1 MAVYRFIFTFLAL
14 SLFAF
19 ASTALAAP
27 QIVQPSTGATLSGT
41 AQTFSW
47 TNNDADNADNV
58 DQWWLYV
65 GTSVGAR
72 DIANSGD
79 LGKDTEYNVIGI
91 PTDGSIVHARLW
103 YFSSARWNYVDS
115 TYTAATIDVEA
126 TTPAMI
132 SPENGSELAGA
143 SVNFEWR
150 DNNTPVNYWWLYVG
164 SRQGGKDIYD
174 SGPSI
179 RNQTSVTVDQLP
191 VDGSTAYARLWFHTA
206 ADGWQYADTN
216 YVTSDGSADGGSD
229 GGTGGGSDGGS
240 DGGTDGGSDGGS
252 DGGTGGGTDGGSDGG
267 SDGGTDG
274 GTDGGEGPIY
284 VNDFSQEADGN
295 RIDQFVSYRDPF
307 VVAHVDGS
315 SDHFPTGGINCSA
328 PEETRTQTRS
338 NPSAHVYQ
346 CLPGGNPAAGHQ
358 MAYAMDTSG
367 YGFAGALPDQ
377 VFEGVREVSVDINTT
392 SAGGRNF
399 VEIKVIPADQVYVNA
414 MPCIP
419 DLPCNAG
426 WDYDDI
432 GAVGAATSSQDGT
445 GLTIATPN
453 QPDGY
458 KFDQYNGEQLD
469 NGDYQ
474 HAVCSGT
481 SYCFSVAT
489 HEGNIGIRERYTHV
503 FRDNGDGTL
512 SFGIEQTDDTFTWVK
527 APGSF
532 PQGAVRVVVAFH
544 NYTGTKSGNG
554 PGFSNNL
561 SPSTGG
567 FTWHWDNLSVE
578 ANTSTP
584 ALDYFGGGSADRI
597 VTPNGCIA
605 FSQGQRS
612 TPHHRDILPML
623 HCTGDDDV

>member
-1 MAVYRFIFTFLAL
+1 MAVYRIFLTFLFFSML
-14 SLFAF
+14 
-19 ASTALAAP
+19 ASASNALAAP
-27 QIVQPSTGATLSGT
+27 EIVQPSASSTLSGSS
-41 AQTFSW
+41 QTFTWSL
-47 TNNDADNADNV
+47 NNTAGADAIEV

-79 LGKDTEYNVIGI
+79 LGKNTEYNVIGI
-91 PTDGSIVHARLW
+91 PVDGSIVHARLW
-103 YFSSARWNYVDS
+103 YFSSARWNFVDS
-115 TYTAATIDVEA
+115 SYTAATIDAEPA
-126 TTPAMI
+126 TPVMVSPA
-132 SPENGSELAGA
+132 NGGELVGGSAKF
-143 SVNFEWR
+143 VWH
-150 DNNTPVNYWWLYVG
+150 DNNTPVNFWWLYLG
-164 SRQGGKDIYD
+164 STQGGKDIYD
-174 SGPSI
+174 SEQSI

-191 VDGSTAYARLWFHTA
+191 VDGSAVYARLWFRTA
-206 ADGWQYADTN
+206 VGGWQFADTM
-216 YVTSDGSADGGSD
+216 YLTSDGSTDSGSD
-229 GGTGGGSDGGS
+229 GGTDSGSDGGTDSGSDGGTDSGS
-240 DGGTDGGSDGGS
+240 DGGTDGGDDGGS
-252 DGGTGGGTDGGSDGG
+252 DGGDR
-267 SDGGTDG
+267 
-274 GTDGGEGPIY
+274 PIY

-295 RIDQFVSYRDPF
+295 RVDQFVSYRDPH
-307 VVAHVDGS
+307 VVAHETGS
-315 SDHFPTGGINCSA
+315 SDHLSTGGINCSA
-328 PEETRTQTRS
+328 PEETRTQTRN

-367 YGFAGALPDQ
+367 YGFVGALPDQ
-377 VFEGVREVSVDINTT
+377 VFERVSEVSVDINTT

-432 GAVGAATSSQDGT
+432 GAVGAATSSQEGT
-445 GLTIATPN
+445 GMTIATPD

-458 KFDQYNGEQLD
+458 KFDHYNSQLLS
-469 NGDYQ
+469 NGDYL
-474 HAVCSGT
+474 HALCSGT
-481 SYCFSVAT
+481 SYCFSVST
-489 HEGNIGIRERYTHV
+489 HEGNTGIRERYEHV

-512 SFGIEQTDDTFTWVK
+512 SFGIEQTDGTFIWVR

-554 PGFSNNL
+554 PGFHNNL

-567 FTWHWDNLSVE
+567 FTWHWDNLSVK
-578 ANTSTP
+578 ADTSTP
-584 ALDYFGGGSADRI
+584 AMDYFGGVNADRI

-612 TPHHRDILPML
+612 ATPYHRDILPML
-623 HCTGDDDV
+623 HCNGDEDI